1 MLSCWL
7 VVVTFEAVSMKLTSR
22 FKYSLTGKS
31 LVSDPT
37 SSARTY
43 TPTSTHINIKK
54 LKENVYKVSTNKQN
68 NDR

>member
-1 MLSCWL
+1 MHNIMFYLCNMLSCWL

-54 LKENVYKVSTNKQN
+54 LNGKCL
-68 NDR
+68 